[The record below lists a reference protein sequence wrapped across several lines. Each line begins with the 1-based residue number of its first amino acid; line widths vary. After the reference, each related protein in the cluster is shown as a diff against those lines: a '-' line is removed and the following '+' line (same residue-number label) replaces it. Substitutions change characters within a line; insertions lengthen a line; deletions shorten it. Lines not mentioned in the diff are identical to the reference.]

1 MKTRNRIQNGTV
13 KIGVCPV
20 DSGQIMLVD
29 PCYIKDFDSDDYS
42 YQDWQEKH
50 HGTKFSY
57 SSTCNV
63 TIESP
68 AQGGQ
73 VGCAVATSSGWGDGT
88 YPVYAE
94 IEDGRVASVTIYF
107 SNFPDMEDEEECMEC
122 GETMEECECDEDG
135 E

>member
-1 MKTRNRIQNGTV
+1 VKTRNRIQNGTV
-13 KIGVCPV
+13 KIGECPV

-29 PCYIKDFDSDDYS
+29 PCYIKDFDSDDYN
-42 YQDWQEKH
+42 WQEWVGNR

-73 VGCAVATSSGWGDGT
+73 VGLGVATSSGWGDGT
-88 YPVYAE
+88 YPVYAT

-107 SNFPDMEDEEECMEC
+107 SDFPDMDEEECMEC